1 MDNMSIH
8 TTHVHTAD
16 LHNASI
22 VITGQTQDEKNIF
35 NKVLALRSCPVTDD
49 TLKSTTDDIPEV
61 FDEILA
67 QEILEP
73 NTTAVSEAPTTK
85 KATITS
91 VSTKEKISG
100 VDENY
105 QEDSSENYHELLE
118 NLELTSMNKEKND
131 GNDRS
136 TAENIHEHSSQTKV
150 EPHFSYE
157 EKKNTNNDKKRKVSV
172 LDRILQNIGRSEGN
186 LELTG
191 KWPLICRS
199 LWAEVK

>member
-1 MDNMSIH
+1 MAANRGVETFVSVFLLCCWRGAELQPINV
-8 TTHVHTAD
+8 T
-16 LHNASI
+16 S
-22 VITGQTQDEKNIF
+22 G
-35 NKVLALRSCPVTDD
+35 PVTDD

-186 LELTG
+186 LELTES
-191 KWPLICRS
+191 IF
-199 LWAEVK
+199 